1 MPEADS
7 WQWHI
12 VLYTSYKLL
21 SLHLS
26 VEYIVRFP
34 SPVGLIAW
42 APNRTLPNYPLNH
55 SFDAFLVRAIELSN
69 PISYAERSHDTH
81 SATTWS
87 INCAFRANA
96 TCIRALQIATE
107 VVQSSTAYRDDAV
120 YTTDSRS
127 DLQWPYTVVH
137 YVSVTWLKVSA
148 TRAQSLLAGSP
159 YSEQW
164 YCLITCTRSVAMST
178 SWSVS
183 IIVSMQKDVRIS
195 FWIHAIHMTKIYQ
208 PPCLYPSTVF
218 IYWQSIWN
226 MRITFPV
233 FSCNT
238 IFCAGQT
245 GISNTL
251 NSVFVNI
258 HCVSIKTSTF
268 GFFYISEENV
278 RFARKFH

>member
-127 DLQWPYTVVH
+127 DLQWPCTVVH

-164 YCLITCTRSVAMST
+164 YCLITGLLLCLPLGRFPSLCPCKRMSGYLSGFMRYT
-178 SWSVS
+178 WP
-183 IIVSMQKDVRIS
+183 KYIS
-195 FWIHAIHMTKIYQ
+195 LRVCIH
-208 PPCLYPSTVF
+208 PPSLHTGKAFGICALRFLS
-218 IYWQSIWN
+218 
-226 MRITFPV
+226 FPV
-233 FSCNT
+233 TPYS
-238 IFCAGQT
+238 AQVKQASQT
-245 GISNTL
+245 LSTL
-251 NSVFVNI
+251 
-258 HCVSIKTSTF
+258 CL
-268 GFFYISEENV
+268 
-278 RFARKFH
+278 

>member
-1 MPEADS
+1 
-7 WQWHI
+7 
-12 VLYTSYKLL
+12 
-21 SLHLS
+21 
-26 VEYIVRFP
+26 
-34 SPVGLIAW
+34 
-42 APNRTLPNYPLNH
+42 
-55 SFDAFLVRAIELSN
+55 
-69 PISYAERSHDTH
+69 
-81 SATTWS
+81 
-87 INCAFRANA
+87 
-96 TCIRALQIATE
+96 
-107 VVQSSTAYRDDAV
+107 
-120 YTTDSRS
+120 
-127 DLQWPYTVVH
+127 
-137 YVSVTWLKVSA
+137 
-148 TRAQSLLAGSP
+148 
-159 YSEQW
+159 
-164 YCLITCTRSVAMST
+164 MST

-218 IYWQSIWN
+218 TYWQSIWN

-268 GFFYISEENV
+268 GFFYISRGKCQIRTKISLTVGCSRVNSNCSYLKSIKLV
-278 RFARKFH
+278 NKYSLVSMM